1 MPRVNPLGPCRI
13 LIVAHRT
20 AATPVLLDAVRARA
34 EEGECEFTLLV
45 PNVPLALRRADDVAA
60 GVGGGESEAQVILD
74 LALPLMEEACG
85 QPVVGL
91 VGDPNPL
98 SAVADAV
105 NRHGPFDEVI
115 LSTLP
120 RRVSR
125 WLRTNLPSK
134 IAGLGLPVTTVTAAG
149 RRIPA
154 GEPRQIV

>member
-1 MPRVNPLGPCRI
+1 MTLAPARI

-20 AATPVLLDAVRARA
+20 AATPVLLDAVRIRA
-34 EEGECEFTLLV
+34 EEGDCEFTLLV
-45 PNVPLALRRADDVAA
+45 PNVPLALRRQEDA
-60 GVGGGESEAQVILD
+60 VGEQEAQIILD
-74 LALPLMEEACG
+74 LALPLLEEACG
-85 QPVVGL
+85 QPVTGV

-98 SAVADAV
+98 SAVADAIS
-105 NRHGPFDEVI
+105 RHGPFDEVI

-149 RRIPA
+149 RRIPVPD
-154 GEPRQIV
+154 PR

>member
-1 MPRVNPLGPCRI
+1 MTLARARI

-34 EEGECEFTLLV
+34 EEGDCEFTLLV
-45 PNVPLALRRADDVAA
+45 PNVPLALRRQEDVVA
-60 GVGGGESEAQVILD
+60 EQEAQIILD
-74 LALPLMEEACG
+74 LALPLLEEAAG
-85 QPVVGL
+85 QPVTGIVGE
-91 VGDPNPL
+91 PNPL
-98 SAVADAV
+98 SAVADAI

-115 LSTLP
+115 VSTLP

-149 RRIPA
+149 RRIPVPD
-154 GEPRQIV
+154 PR

>member
-1 MPRVNPLGPCRI
+1 MTLAPARI

-20 AATPVLLDAVRARA
+20 AATPVLLDAVRTRA

-45 PNVPLALRRADDVAA
+45 PNVPLALRRQEDA
-60 GVGGGESEAQVILD
+60 VGEHEAQIILD
-74 LALPLMEEACG
+74 LALPLLEEACG
-85 QPVVGL
+85 QPVTGV

-98 SAVADAV
+98 SAVADAI
-105 NRHGPFDEVI
+105 NRQGPFDEVI

-149 RRIPA
+149 RRIPVPD
-154 GEPRQIV
+154 PR